1 MLPDIVE
8 QIVSDP
14 PNVWLTSFYGF
25 NPDEWG
31 CVGFS
36 LGGQRKTYLRETK
49 IGNLIVVYGAKNKEI
64 PEHER
69 GKVLGFFQMSR
80 DTGHS
85 HQWISPMQIARN
97 ERLGRQDKW
106 TDAVKAKR
114 AFKIVPED
122 RPTIEDFAPTTYTSN
137 NLQHVGSQGVRLLP
151 DEARRLLD
159 YEFMEQSVYAEN
171 PLAVT
176 QISSLRPS
184 KGLSGAKKDYT
195 VIVEPNGP
203 KELYVLRLI
212 GNKSHFLKNPESEL
226 DGYEIVKVGL
236 SKSPQSRCD
245 YFNWSMPE
253 CAFEWEVL
261 MTTRKHTG
269 DVYAN
274 QDIALAGEDKMKT
287 ILDEHG
293 KSLGGEFFL
302 AHQDTIDE
310 AWFAGRRAAL
320 LKAKETSNA

>member
-8 QIVSDP
+8 QIESDP

-36 LGGQRKTYLRETK
+36 LGGQRDTYLRETK
-49 IGNLIVVYGAKNKEI
+49 RGNLIVVYGAKNKET
-64 PEHER
+64 PEEER
-69 GKVLGFFQMSR
+69 GKVLGFMQMSR

-85 HQWISPMQIARN
+85 HKWISPMQIERN
-97 ERLGRQDKW
+97 KRLGRLDKW

-114 AFKIVPED
+114 AFKIIPED
-122 RPTIEDFAPTTYTSN
+122 RPTIEEFAPVTYTSN

-151 DEARRLLD
+151 EEAIRLLE
-159 YEFMEQSVYAEN
+159 YEYAEQSVYAEN

-176 QISSLRPS
+176 TIAKLKPS
-184 KGLSGAKKDYT
+184 KGMAGARKNYT
-195 VIVEPNGP
+195 VIVEPDGP
-203 KELYVLRLI
+203 KELYILRLK
-212 GNKSHFLKNPESEL
+212 GNKTHFLGKPDAKL
-226 DGYEIVKVGL
+226 KGMEIIKVGL
-236 SKSPQSRCD
+236 SKSPQTRCNH
-245 YFNWSMPE
+245 FNWSMPD

-261 MTTRKHTG
+261 MTTKQDIG
-269 DVYAN
+269 EVYAN

-287 ILDEHG
+287 ILDEYG
-293 KSLGGEFFL
+293 TSLGGEFFL

-320 LKAKETSNA
+320 RKAAE